1 MTRLLL
7 TLPLSLLLLTACD
20 GKRPAAEQDTA
31 ACDTGDTALDD
42 CTIYGNDGGT
52 PGGDAGN
59 PGGPGGD
66 AGTPGGGDT
75 ALPQGAWL
83 EADITASDGQ
93 SFTYT
98 SVSLLGGYNTEDW
111 GFAALGSDL
120 TNTLSVSF
128 AGAPATGSYT
138 ISTSDEGV
146 NFATYT
152 DFTHYSYQTGG
163 FVSNSGSYTITSV
176 TDNPDPLYPGYLVAG
191 EFTLQMDNRQE
202 TGLVSLTLSGI
213 FKDAIVTGD

>member
-7 TLPLSLLLLTACD
+7 TLPIALLTLTACD
-20 GKRPAAEQDTA
+20 GKSGDTGGS
-31 ACDTGDTALDD
+31 CDTGDTALDD
-42 CTIYGNDGGT
+42 CTIGGNSDGGT

-66 AGTPGGGDT
+66 DGTPGGGDDT

-83 EADITASDGQ
+83 EADISASDGQ

-98 SVSLLGGYNTEDW
+98 SVSLLGGYNPEDW

-128 AGAPATGSYT
+128 AGAPATGSYA

-152 DFTHYSYQTGG
+152 DFTHYSFQTGG

-176 TDNPDPLYPGYLVAG
+176 EDNPDPMFPGYLVAG
-191 EFTLQMDNRQE
+191 EFTLQLDNRQE
-202 TGLVSLTLSGI
+202 DSFISMTLTGT